1 MKPAIRKGLSLI
13 EVVFVIMILGVS
25 IPVLLRVWA
34 DLGWR
39 SSRSEVISDATFYA
53 QQLLEEI
60 KSKRYDENDDTP
72 WTSSANFG
80 PDTGESSNN
89 ADTFDDVDDFVGCT
103 DPRVTIPATNYTRSV
118 NVEYY
123 RLNGS
128 TWEACGQAVT
138 CVNPL
143 NCANCNDCCYKRI
156 VVTVS
161 RSDNLVKD
169 VKLAT
174 MVSGY

>member
-1 MKPAIRKGLSLI
+1 MSLI
-13 EVVFVIMILGVS
+13 EVVFVIIILGAS

-39 SSRSEVISDATFYA
+39 SSRSEVIADATFYA
-53 QQLLEEI
+53 QQLMEEI
-60 KSKRYDENDDTP
+60 KSKRFDENEDTP
-72 WTSSANFG
+72 WTSSVNFG
-80 PDTGESSNN
+80 PDSTESSNN
-89 ADTFDDVDDFVGCT
+89 ADTFDDLDDFAGCADLRIT
-103 DPRVTIPATNYTRSV
+103 TPASGYTRSADI
-118 NVEYY
+118 EYY
-123 RLNGS
+123 RLNAS

-143 NCANCNDCCYKRI
+143 NCASCSECCYKRV

-161 RSDNLVKD
+161 RNDNLVKD